1 MSDSPLATL
10 NVPAHTSNYTRGRS
24 ERITKITVHHMAGV
38 LSAKRCGELFQNPK
52 RCGSA
57 HYGIG
62 NDGTIAQYV
71 SEADTAW
78 TDGNWNSN
86 CRSVTIE
93 TSNSERGGDWKV
105 SDAALDSL
113 IKLVAD
119 IAKRKGLG
127 RLEAGK
133 NLTWHSMYAATACPG
148 EYLKSKMEYIA
159 EKANEINYKSKEET
173 LKVKLDGI
181 NTQRKTDYLVLY
193 TGMEVTG
200 TNKWGSEVAFGADG
214 VAISDPV
221 YGVGNMKIPKGGYVL
236 SGHGKNAD
244 WVLENIKK
252 GKKITFSVVV
262 E

>member
-1 MSDSPLATL
+1 MSNSSLASL
-10 NVPAHTSNYTRGRS
+10 KLPAHTANYTRGRS
-24 ERITKITVHHMAGV
+24 ERITKITIHHMAGV
-38 LSAKRCGELFQNPK
+38 LSAKQCGELFQNPN
-52 RCGSA
+52 RSGSA

-71 SEADTAW
+71 DEADTAW
-78 TDGNWNSN
+78 TDGNWISN

-93 TSNSERGGDWKV
+93 TSNSARGGDWRV
-105 SDAALDSL
+105 SGEALESL
-113 IKLVAD
+113 IKLCAD
-119 IAKRKGLG
+119 IAKRNSLG
-127 RLEAGK
+127 RLVAGQ

-159 EKANEINYKSKEET
+159 ARANAINYTEEDI
-173 LKVKLDGI
+173 KVKLDGI

-193 TGMEVTG
+193 TGKATTG
-200 TNKWGSEVAFGADG
+200 TNKWGSEVALSADL
-214 VAISDPV
+214 VATASPV
-221 YGVGNMKIPKGGYVL
+221 YGVGNIKIPTGGYVL

-252 GKKITFSVVV
+252 GTKIGFSVGI